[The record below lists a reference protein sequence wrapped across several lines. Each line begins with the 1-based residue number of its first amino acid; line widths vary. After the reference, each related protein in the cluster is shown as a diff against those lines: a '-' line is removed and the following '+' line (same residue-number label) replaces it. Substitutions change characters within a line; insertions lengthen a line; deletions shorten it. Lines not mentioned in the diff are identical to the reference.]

1 MTKAP
6 IEESR
11 GLEATDGSHRMQRQ
25 ITWVDAFW
33 IVSGASTL
41 VLFSIGSIAATIGA
55 PSWAIWGVSTLIGF
69 VQLFIYAEMS
79 GMFPNHSGG
88 ASVFGG
94 IAWRRY
100 GKIFAPLSVWCNWL
114 GWSPVLSIGA
124 SIAGGY
130 VVSAF
135 FPNSALANF
144 SVTLLDL
151 SAILPGIVF
160 KLSGPIVIGAM
171 ILLLAFYLQHSGVLR
186 MARVQFLLAIL
197 SLVPILLLAVVPLL
211 TGKVNWSHFS
221 PFVPE
226 GTTSWFSGDAFTLV
240 MGGMFIAA
248 WTTYA
253 CEAAMCYVS
262 EYRNPDQDTIR
273 AVVSSGL
280 LAFFAFTVLPFTFL
294 GVLGMEVLKDPAMVA
309 GDPQAAMVQ
318 MAEISFGTGLGKW
331 ITILLIMAL
340 VLAIVTAMAGSSRTL
355 YQSSVEGWLPKYL
368 SKLNRHGAP
377 TNAMWTDL
385 GFNLLLLSLGN
396 PIFVLAASSTAFMFG
411 VFMNLNAA
419 WMHRKDRP
427 NHYRP
432 YKAPDW
438 LIYGGAP
445 VLALLT
451 LAFIFFGANVFAANA
466 LWYGLAAMAL
476 IVPIFYY
483 RHHIVDKGVWPEAA
497 QKDLGLET
505 PLP

>member
-1 MTKAP
+1 MTNTQ
-6 IEESR
+6 R
-11 GLEATDGSHRMQRQ
+11 GEVQASDSTDASNQMRRQ

-55 PSWAIWGVSTLIGF
+55 PSWAIWGASTLVGF
-69 VQLFIYAEMS
+69 IQLFIYAEMS
-79 GMFPNHSGG
+79 GMFPNRSGG
-88 ASVFGG
+88 ASVFGA

-100 GKIFAPLSVWCNWL
+100 GKILAPLTIWCNWL
-114 GWSPVLSIGA
+114 GWSAVLSIGA

-135 FPNSALANF
+135 LANTAFANF
-144 SVTLLDL
+144 SFTLLDL
-151 SAILPGIVF
+151 SAILPGIAF
-160 KLSGPIVIGAM
+160 KITGPILVGAVV
-171 ILLLAFYLQHSGVLR
+171 LLIAFYLQHSGVLR

-197 SLVPILLLAVVPLL
+197 SLVPILLLTVVPLL
-211 TGKVNWSHFS
+211 TGKINWSHFS
-221 PFVPE
+221 PFIPE
-226 GTTSWFSGDAFTLV
+226 GTTSWFSRDAFTLV
-240 MGGMFIAA
+240 MGGMFIAG

-262 EYRNPDQDTIR
+262 EYKNPDKDTVK
-273 AVVSSGL
+273 AVFSSGL
-280 LAFFAFTVLPFTFL
+280 LAVLAFTLLPFTFL

-340 VLAIVTAMAGSSRTL
+340 ILAIVTAMAGTSRTL

-385 GFNLLLLSLGN
+385 VFNLLLLSLGN
-396 PIFVLAASSTAFMFG
+396 PIFVLAASNVTFMFG
-411 VFMNLNAA
+411 VAMNLNAA

-438 LIYGGAP
+438 LIFIGAP
-445 VLALLT
+445 LLSLLN
-451 LAFIFFGANVFAANA
+451 LAFIIFGANVFAPNA
-466 LWYGLAAMAL
+466 LWYGLAAMVL

-483 RHHIVDKGVWPEAA
+483 RHQIVDKGVWPEAA
-497 QKDLGLET
+497 QEDLGIET